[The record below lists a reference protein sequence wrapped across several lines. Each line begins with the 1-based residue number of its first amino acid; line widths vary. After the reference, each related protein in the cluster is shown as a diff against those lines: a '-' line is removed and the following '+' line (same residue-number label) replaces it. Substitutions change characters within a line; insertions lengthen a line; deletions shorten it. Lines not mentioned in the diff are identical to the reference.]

1 MEVLTLA
8 VFAIANIFCFVIGAK
23 VGQKVVKGEKV
34 EMPNL
39 NPLEAIKEHYSKLEA
54 EKEQERLDTILENIE
69 SYDGTSNG
77 QRDVPRG

>member
-1 MEVLTLA
+1 MEVLTMA
-8 VFAIANIFCFVIGAK
+8 VFGLANIFCIVIGAK
-23 VGQKVVKGEKV
+23 VGQKVVKGEMV

>member
-8 VFAIANIFCFVIGAK
+8 VFGLANIFCFLLGANI
-23 VGQKVVKGEKV
+23 GQKVVKGEKV

-39 NPLEAIKEHYSKLEA
+39 NPLGAIREHYSKREA

-69 SYDGTSNG
+69 TYDGTSNG